1 MKMFDWYRAATPVGR
16 RTFWGCFGGWT
27 LDTFDNQVLAFLLP
41 VLMATWHFSKPEAG
55 LIVTSSLLSAA
66 FGGWA
71 AGILSDRYGR
81 VRILTWAIIW
91 FTGFSIVAGLTN
103 SYHQL
108 MVVRALQGLGFGAE
122 WAVGAAL
129 MAEVINPAHRGKALG
144 LVQSGFSVGWA
155 LAAMVTGLLLAY
167 APESIAWRMAFWVGV
182 IPAVFVLVL
191 RRYSPEPEIFRDMKA
206 ATGGAMEAS
215 WRSSF
220 RKDVRR
226 SSLLAAL
233 LITGLQG
240 SSYAIMVWLPTMLIQ
255 VRGLPA
261 SSVALMVTMMSVGSF
276 IGQVGFA
283 YLNDS
288 LGRRFT
294 TMAFCLF
301 SAFLTGVYLLV
312 PMDAWVLALLGLPV
326 GMGING
332 VFAGLGPMLSE
343 LFPTQIR
350 TTCMGFSYNVGKSIG
365 ALSVALVGV
374 TAEHIGLLS
383 SIALYCFV
391 GYSCA
396 LLALAFLPETRGRD
410 LSSIAPAEDLFGQT
424 DLIEQAN
431 PSRR

>member
-1 MKMFDWYRAATPVGR
+1 M
-16 RTFWGCFGGWT
+16 
-27 LDTFDNQVLAFLLP
+27 DTFDNQVLAFLLP

-55 LIVTSSLLSAA
+55 VIVTSSLLSAA
-66 FGGWA
+66 FGGWI

-91 FTGFSIVAGLTN
+91 FTSFSVIAGLTN

-129 MAEVINPAHRGKALG
+129 MAEVINPTHRGKALG

-167 APESIAWRMAFWVGV
+167 FPEAIAWRMAFWAGV
-182 IPAVFVLVL
+182 IPGVFVLLL
-191 RRYSPEPEIFRDMKA
+191 RRYIPEPEIFRDMKA
-206 ATGGAMEAS
+206 AAGGTVQAT

-220 RKDVRR
+220 RKDIRR

-240 SSYAIMVWLPTMLIQ
+240 SSYAIMVWLPTMLTQ

-288 LGRRFT
+288 LGRRIT

-312 PMDAWVLALLGLPV
+312 PMDAWLLALLGLPV

-350 TTCMGFSYNVGKSIG
+350 TTCMGFSYNVGKSVG

-391 GYSCA
+391 GYSFA
-396 LLALAFLPETRGRD
+396 LLALALLPETRGRD
-410 LSSIAPAEDLFGQT
+410 LANITPGDELYGQAPLM
-424 DLIEQAN
+424 EQAS